1 MEPKDLFKDALPIL
15 EKSAPIIT
23 KIITGHPLGAAVDAV
38 VHLVRR
44 YFGANANRNTLAKT
58 IMNDPEASGKLQQI
72 EKEHYDLLVK
82 LCKDHEHD
90 HKCVTVNI
98 NVDKG
103 GN

>member
-1 MEPKDLFKDALPIL
+1 MEPKEIFKDALPIL

-23 KIITGHPLGAAVDAV
+23 KIIAGHPLGAAVDIV
-38 VHLVRR
+38 IHLLRK
-44 YFGANANRNTLAKT
+44 YFGKDVYTDTLAKT
-58 IMNDPEASGKLQQI
+58 IVNDPEATPKLQQL
-72 EKEHYDLLVK
+72 EKEHYDLLIQ

-103 GN
+103 GS